1 VLQNSRRNVKKLPT
15 SVMLCGRRMPMAPV
29 SWGRVSAPLFF
40 VLYKLFL
47 LQGFCHGII
56 GVAYMRPVEGFD
68 AKK

>member
-1 VLQNSRRNVKKLPT
+1 
-15 SVMLCGRRMPMAPV
+15 MAPV